1 MPLRYYILLVA
12 LVAEKLHNIKV
23 REGQYRQLIKLQG
36 FFQMKEGVMYSMA
49 DILDMLLEAFPEQE
63 ANLDDNMF
71 SIGKDNGVE
80 KK

>member
-1 MPLRYYILLVA
+1 MLQCYYLLVVA

-23 REGQYRQLIKLQG
+23 RESQYRQLVKLQG

-49 DILDMLLEAFPEQE
+49 DILDLLLEAFPEQE

-71 SIGKDNGVE
+71 SIAENGGN